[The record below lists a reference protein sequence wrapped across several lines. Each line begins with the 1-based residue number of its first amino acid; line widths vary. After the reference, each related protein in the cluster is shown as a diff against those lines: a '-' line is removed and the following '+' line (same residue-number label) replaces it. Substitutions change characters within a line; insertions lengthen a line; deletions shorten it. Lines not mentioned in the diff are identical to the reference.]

1 MGRYLRL
8 WTRFRHPLASYG
20 DWVGG
25 GQDLGALGLKT
36 LSGILIV
43 AGRRMRRDNPTGGD
57 SAQGAGPRS
66 KQGITHFKRRV
77 VVISQNQM
85 G

>member
-43 AGRRMRRDNPTGGD
+43 AGRRMRRDNPTGG
-57 SAQGAGPRS
+57 
-66 KQGITHFKRRV
+66 IRRRGRGRV
-77 VVISQNQM
+77 PNR